1 MFLDTLTLKNMSVKD
16 AFIESQKAISNM
28 GTAYVPGTHKY
39 IKDSDS
45 GLFLSN
51 ALERIDPYLHKPF
64 VNFYWQQAMPILYG
78 GGAVEFASFF
88 RVNYNAY
95 DANKNVTSGNNNIIT
110 EVHATIQKF
119 QTMVKAYAWSIS
131 VGWIDEM
138 KLRQV
143 NSSILQLVDD
153 GVRYYYNQKLDDIAF
168 FGFVNEGATT
178 AYGLINNANVPV
190 TTSDATFA
198 NSTGDEIVEA
208 LNTLLAGIVNAT
220 LLDRRYEP
228 NHLLLPPSVFQ
239 YLSKPMVI
247 GSVSGT
253 TGGTPVVTNVR
264 NYFAENNYIRTL
276 WGNDDLMIFPIPYL
290 ETAGTSNSKRA
301 VAYRYDESCIRMPLP
316 MDLTRGATMFDP
328 TAMATKTPFVT
339 FIGSPQFVYTKTI
352 AYLDQ
357 I

>member
-1 MFLDTLTLKNMSVKD
+1 MFLDTLTLKDMSVKD
-16 AFIESQKAISNM
+16 GFIEAQKALSNM
-28 GTAYVPGTHKY
+28 GTAYIPGTNK
-39 IKDSDS
+39 IVKDSDS
-45 GLFLSN
+45 GMFLSN
-51 ALERIDPYLHKPF
+51 ALERIYPYLHKPY
-64 VNFYWQQAMPILYG
+64 VNFFWEKAMPILYG

-131 VGWIDEM
+131 IGWIDEM

-143 NSSILQLVDD
+143 GSSILQLVDD

-168 FGFVNEGATT
+168 FGFVNEGAAT
-178 AYGLINNANVPV
+178 AYGLANNANVAV
-190 TTSDATFA
+190 TESDVTFA
-198 NSTGDEIVEA
+198 TATGEEIVDA
-208 LNTLLAGIVNAT
+208 LNTLLSGIVNAT

-239 YLSKPMVI
+239 YLAKPMVV
-247 GSVSGT
+247 GSVGAGSGT
-253 TGGTPVVTNVR
+253 AVVTNVA
-264 NYFAENNYIRTL
+264 NYFAQNNYIRTL
-276 WGNDDLMIFPIPYL
+276 WGNDDLMIIPVPYL
-290 ETAGTSNSKRA
+290 ETAGTTNSKRA
-301 VAYRYDESCIRMPLP
+301 IAYRYDESCIRMPLP

-328 TAMATKTPFVT
+328 TAMATKTQFVT
-339 FIGSPQFVYTKTI
+339 FIGSQQFVYIKTI
-352 AYLDQ
+352 AYLDK